1 MSDLPELPETEEEPQ
16 EKQHPFTAVYPCKYG
31 CGFQGTPQQLSAH
44 YRTVHR
50 HERAE
55 FQPSQGVGGP
65 LPGEAPIPDAMESLR
80 NLLQL
85 FIGPKDSLGL
95 IEYLKPY
102 GPDNL
107 FKLYEGLS
115 NLGVALNKRK
125 MIVEAWSVSRGL
137 NIPESLRRELGIQ
150 PMPTSSMPSGYG
162 PYSPY
167 GSSYGFMEQP
177 QKREDLDLFDRLIK
191 WESLKMQSQQ
201 QTIAQPNLENQYQQQ
216 IETLRL
222 ELQKAQENY
231 RAEVEKLK
239 EELRRKEQERLEERL
254 RSLEER
260 LRSYERPSGD
270 YRDDEMRLF
279 AEAIKEIGRKNPMQ
293 QVLDF
298 LSKHPELIAMAQ
310 GQIPTE
316 RIAPP
321 QTRQGLI
328 QILKERGLVVP
339 T

>member
-1 MSDLPELPETEEEPQ
+1 ME
-16 EKQHPFTAVYPCKYG
+16 
-31 CGFQGTPQQLSAH
+31 
-44 YRTVHR
+44 
-50 HERAE
+50 
-55 FQPSQGVGGP
+55 
-65 LPGEAPIPDAMESLR
+65 IPDALSQLKDFLRVFGLNERDSSAVAKYMESFDLNDLNRLNAALR
-80 NLLQL
+80 DVAMPLPRRRL
-85 FIGPKDSLGL
+85 L
-95 IEYLKPY
+95 IESWANVRNIQVPL
-102 GPDNL
+102 NL
-107 FKLYEGLS
+107 QKE
-115 NLGVALNKRK
+115 LN
-125 MIVEAWSVSRGL
+125 
-137 NIPESLRRELGIQ
+137 IQ
-150 PMPTSSMPSGYG
+150 PMPSFGPSMP
-162 PYSPY
+162 SPY

-328 QILKERGLVVP
+328 QILRERGLVVP
-339 T
+339 S